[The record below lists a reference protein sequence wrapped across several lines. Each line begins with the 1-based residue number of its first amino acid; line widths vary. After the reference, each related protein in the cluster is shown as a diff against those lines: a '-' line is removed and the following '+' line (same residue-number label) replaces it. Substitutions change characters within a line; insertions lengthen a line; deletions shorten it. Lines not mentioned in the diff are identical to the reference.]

1 MTDDKQNLKVLV
13 VVLTFNEGEKLKN
26 LILQFPER
34 RDYQLLFV
42 DDGSTDNSTQF
53 LSNLGYSV
61 IKHSEN
67 LGVGAGIRTAI
78 GYCRENNFD
87 TIVVMAGNGKMLPG
101 EIPRLIEPIKWNR
114 ADYIQGSRYLQ
125 GGESPNLPL
134 FRHLAIKLFTFI
146 INQIL
151 GFKGTDITCGF
162 RAYRLSIL
170 DHPDID
176 IDQEWLGRYE
186 MEYYLHYKTIKNG
199 FRIVEVPVSM
209 VYPENQKDYSK
220 IKPFIGWWSMI
231 RPWIYLTLG
240 IKK

>member
-1 MTDDKQNLKVLV
+1 MTNEKLNLKVLV
-13 VVLTFNEGEKLKN
+13 VVLTYNEGEKLKN
-26 LILQFPER
+26 LISQFPNR

-42 DDGSTDNSTQF
+42 DDGSTDNTTQF
-53 LSNLGYSV
+53 LSNLGFTV
-61 IKHSEN
+61 IKHQDN
-67 LGVGAGIRTAI
+67 LGVGAGIRTAV
-78 GYCRENNFD
+78 GYCRENGFD
-87 TIVVMAGNGKMLPG
+87 TIVVMAGNGKMLPE
-101 EIPRLIEPIKWNR
+101 EIPRLIEPIKWNQ

-134 FRHLAIKLFTFI
+134 FRHLAIKLFTFF
-146 INQIL
+146 INLIL

-170 DHPDID
+170 DNPEID

-186 MEYYLHYKTIKNG
+186 MEYYLHYKVIKNG
-199 FRIVEVPVSM
+199 YRVVEVPVSM

-231 RPWIYLTLG
+231 RPWIFLTLG